1 MDEKYSICTK
11 KKLLELI
18 WYYLIDFAKSMINW
32 MANTNIVW
40 LKRLRQYFIKKYWND
55 NILD

>member
-1 MDEKYSICTK
+1 MKNIPFAQK
-11 KKLLELI
+11 NKLLELI